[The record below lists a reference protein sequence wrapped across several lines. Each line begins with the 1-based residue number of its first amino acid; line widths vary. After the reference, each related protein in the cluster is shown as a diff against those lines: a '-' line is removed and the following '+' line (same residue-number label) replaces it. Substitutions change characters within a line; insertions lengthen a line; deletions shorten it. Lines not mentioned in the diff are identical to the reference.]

1 MTPDEIK
8 ELRELIE
15 FLKENDIGEFEFERG
30 DLKIR
35 LKFGQPAQAACFGS
49 RYGPPGAVVVPR
61 AA

>member
-1 MTPDEIK
+1 MTSDEIN

-35 LKFGQPAQAACFGS
+35 LKFGQAGARTACFGS
-49 RYGPPGAVVVPR
+49 
-61 AA
+61 